1 MQELKSLTHWSWFML
16 DDEYFL
22 EVKRR
27 VYSALDD
34 SIMQKGVQRGMASFL
49 SNLTE
54 NLGHEHVLQ
63 LAGEVKEFKR
73 HSISNMAELLKQ
85 AVDSIQRNGVA
96 AYIAKDK
103 DDAKSIIKKLTDD
116 DRIIVKSKSMVAEE
130 IGLRNYLISL
140 GKEVWETDLGEFIIQ
155 LRGDKP
161 AQMVAPSLHV
171 PREEVA
177 RLLSD
182 FFKVDFGKD
191 DLKGMV
197 DAVRNF
203 LREKIAKADT
213 GITGANAISAR
224 EGALLTVENEGNI
237 RLTMTLPKKHI
248 VLSSIEKIVPTTTDA
263 LKVCLAQSYY
273 AGYTKPTY
281 ISLTSTPS
289 GTGDIE
295 KVMVRP
301 AQGSRE
307 MHVVLLD
314 NGRSLASSSEFSD
327 MLRCIKCGACQMV
340 CPSYAVMG
348 PSWGG
353 KVYTAAIGLV
363 WTAITESIDEA
374 ESLSYFCLSCDA
386 CNEVCP
392 VGIDVSGL
400 IKTLRKKGS
409 SNLMNAEGL
418 G

>member
-1 MQELKSLTHWSWFML
+1 M
-16 DDEYFL
+16 DDEFL
-22 EVKRR
+22 KVKRR

-34 SIMQKGVQRGMASFL
+34 STMQKGVQRGMASFF
-49 SNLTE
+49 SNLKE
-54 NLGHEHVLQ
+54 NLGHEHVIR
-63 LAGEVKEFKR
+63 LAGEVKECKEL
-73 HSISNMAELLKQ
+73 SVSNVSEMLKQ
-85 AVDSIQRNGVA
+85 AVDSIQSNGVA
-96 AYIAKDK
+96 VYVARDK
-103 DDAKSIIKKLTDD
+103 DDAKSIIGKLTED

-155 LRGDKP
+155 LKGDKP
-161 AQMVAPSLHV
+161 AQMIAPSLHV

-182 FFKVDFGKD
+182 FFKTDFSKD
-191 DLKGMV
+191 DLQGMV
-197 DAVRNF
+197 NAVRQF
-203 LREKIAKADT
+203 LRDKIAAADV

-224 EGALLTVENEGNI
+224 EGTILTVENEGNI
-237 RLTMTLPKKHI
+237 RLTMTLPRKHI

-263 LKVCLAQSYY
+263 LKICLAQSYF

-314 NGRSLASSSEFSD
+314 NGRTLAAGSEFSD
-327 MLRCIKCGACQMV
+327 ALRCIKCGACQMV

-363 WTAITESIDEA
+363 WTAITESVDEA
-374 ESLSYFCLSCDA
+374 ESLSYFCLSCNA

-392 VGIDVSGL
+392 VAIDVGGLISKLRSSSSSKLIKESGL
-400 IKTLRKKGS
+400 G
-409 SNLMNAEGL
+409 
-418 G
+418 